1 MNKKNHVLLVVVLVF
16 VLASIGFGTIQA
28 QDKPFAGIKV
38 VVANNAGG
46 NSDYFKLA
54 AAPWEEATGAT
65 VEMNPIPFGDIK
77 DKVLAAMSTDT
88 FIADIVVVPSGI
100 SGDLMSAGYV
110 IPLSEESLAAIEAD
124 DLFTYYREL
133 NLSWGGVQYAWPWDG
148 DVHTLNYR
156 ADIFDDPANQEAFKA
171 AYGYDLA
178 VPTTW
183 KQYADIAKWIT
194 ETNPAGVPYGWAEVA
209 GRRNGLFH
217 AFSDRAVGYA
227 KHPDDPAFYFDTE
240 TMDARVNNPGFVRA
254 LEDWVAALPYAPPDV
269 TRYGFSET
277 RDAFITG
284 LAALVVNWTDVGVA
298 ANDPNMSVLTP
309 GQASY
314 AILPGSTEVWNS
326 LTGAWETFETPNQ
339 PGYAAFGGWIMMI
352 PKNAQQMEAAVSLAD
367 FMGSRETMSLAS
379 QTPGSGV
386 NPARISTLND
396 LAGWVEKAGFP
407 TEENARAYVD
417 SIKNSLETTNVV
429 FQLRIPGYNQYEDTL
444 EQAVSEVLAG
454 QKTAQQALDEAAAA
468 WNAITD
474 QLGRENQL
482 KYYRASIGLE

>member
-1 MNKKNHVLLVVVLVF
+1 MNKKSLLLIVLLLVA
-16 VLASIGFGTIQA
+16 VIPLGVGALRA
-28 QDKPFAGIKV
+28 QDKPFAGITV

-54 AAPWEEATGAT
+54 AAPWEAATGAT

-77 DKVLAAMSTDT
+77 DKVLSAMTTGT

-110 IPLSEESLAAIEAD
+110 IPLPESSLEAIEAD
-124 DLFTYYREL
+124 DLLTYYRDL
-133 NLSWGGVQYAWPWDG
+133 NLTWGGVQYAWPWDG

-156 ADIFDDPANQEAFKA
+156 ADILSDPANQAAFKA
-171 AYGYDLA
+171 EYGYDLA

-183 KQYADIAKWIT
+183 KQYADIAAWVT
-194 ETNPAGVPYGWAEVA
+194 ANNPAGVPYGWAEVA

-217 AFSDRAVGYA
+217 AFCDRAVGYA
-227 KHPDDPAFYFDTE
+227 KHPDDPAFYFDPE
-240 TMDARVNNPGFVRA
+240 TMDARINNPGFVRA
-254 LEDWVAALPYAPPDV
+254 LEDWIAALPSAPPDV

-298 ANDPNMSVLTP
+298 ANDPNMSILEP

-326 LTGAWETFETPNQ
+326 LTGEWETFETPNQ

-352 PKNAQQMEAAVSLAD
+352 PTNARQMEAAISLAD
-367 FMGSRETMSLAS
+367 FMGSRETMTLAS

-386 NPARISTLND
+386 NPARISTLED
-396 LAGWVEKAGFP
+396 LEGWMTRADFP
-407 TEENARAYVD
+407 TEENALAYVN
-417 SIKNSLETTNVV
+417 SIRNSLETENVV
-429 FQLRIPGYNQYEDTL
+429 FQLRIPGYNQYEDAL
-444 EQAVSEVLAG
+444 EVSVAEALAG

-474 QLGRENQL
+474 QLGREQQRQ
-482 KYYRASIGLE
+482 YYRDSLSLK